1 VTRVI
6 AVANQKGGVGKT
18 TTTVNLGA
26 ALAGLGHRT
35 LLLDLDPQAN
45 ATLLAGVDP
54 YDRLETIFHVLV
66 RGVPLQKIVVPST
79 VEGLDVA
86 PSHIDLAGA
95 EGELMSTTGRE
106 QVLRE
111 ALEPVL
117 GDYAFVLIDCQP
129 SLGIL
134 VVNALSAAEEVVV
147 PVEAGVFA
155 FMGFQQLEETIRLI
169 QRRVNRRLKI
179 AGLLVTKMD
188 GRTTNAR
195 GFLERLPVALDGR
208 YRLFDSHIGHTT
220 RMKDAETRGEIIVR
234 SDPRSQAAMGYVQLA
249 QELLRGK

>member
-1 VTRVI
+1 MGGVATLNRRNGADYDESSSAGGDGTQGLAQTQQRSAVTRVI

-35 LLLDLDPQAN
+35 LLVDLDPQAN

-54 YDRLETIFHVLV
+54 YDRSETIFHVLV
-66 RGVPLQKIVVPST
+66 RSVPLQKIVAPST

-155 FMGFQQLEETIRLI
+155 FMGFQQL
-169 QRRVNRRLKI
+169 
-179 AGLLVTKMD
+179 
-188 GRTTNAR
+188 NASNEDTQDR
-195 GFLERLPVALDGR
+195 W
-208 YRLFDSHIGHTT
+208 
-220 RMKDAETRGEIIVR
+220 
-234 SDPRSQAAMGYVQLA
+234 
-249 QELLRGK
+249 